1 MEEHASKL
9 FRPGV
14 RLCSAYAL
22 DCIDRTSRAIE
33 QNLDLSVVF
42 LATAWENVRE
52 STMPTHADTEE
63 SAERRLGARA
73 PISVYALARR
83 LGLPYETTRRHVGAL
98 TRAGLCH
105 KTPQGL
111 VAPPL
116 DAGRSARIVEETWT
130 ATEALLDDL
139 ARLGLQL
146 PRSNRRQAQQL
157 KRRVARLS
165 IEYFLAGL
173 EKIEGALGADTV
185 NAVLFLTINRLN
197 LAPLFEDPEL
207 ALRQSATGGVAP
219 DDLRRPV
226 TTYALARTVG
236 LPYETTRRH
245 VARLVD
251 GGWCERAAGNALIV
265 PGRVLKIPA
274 MEGASLGAWEATQRF
289 VRALAELGMPMP
301 ARRSQAA

>member
-1 MEEHASKL
+1 MEEHASQL
-9 FRPGV
+9 FRPAV

-22 DCIDRTSRAIE
+22 DCIDRTSRTIE
-33 QNLDLSVVF
+33 QNLDLCVVF
-42 LATAWENVRE
+42 LATAWENVRDTTLP
-52 STMPTHADTEE
+52 SHADTEE
-63 SAERRLGARA
+63 SAERRLAARA
-73 PISVYALARR
+73 PVSVYALARR
-83 LGLPYETTRRHVGAL
+83 LGLPYETARRHAGAL
-98 TRAGLCH
+98 TRAGLCQ

-111 VAPPL
+111 VVPPL
-116 DAGRSARIVEETWT
+116 DERRSDRIVEETWT

-139 ARLGLQL
+139 AQLGLQM
-146 PRSNRRQAQQL
+146 PRPNRRAAQQL

-173 EKIEGALGADTV
+173 EKIEGVLGADTV

-197 LAPLFEDPEL
+197 TTPLFEDREL

-226 TTYALARTVG
+226 TTYALAKTVG

-251 GGWCERAAGNALIV
+251 GGWCERAAGNALVV
-265 PGRVLKIPA
+265 PGRVLETPKMKA
-274 MEGASLGAWEATQRF
+274 ASGGAWEATQRF
-289 VRALAELGMPMP
+289 VRALAELGVPMP
-301 ARRSQAA
+301 ARRCRPA